1 MIPENTHRRTLLTA
15 AAGVFAADDRICI
28 GVIGGGGR
36 GDSLCRDIAKNQN
49 EVRTRPRSHV
59 PRPQAADRKK
69 TVSCFDRDQQSIR
82 RSIVLSYRTHFALT
96 RRIDR

>member
-69 TVSCFDRDQQSIR
+69 QS
-82 RSIVLSYRTHFALT
+82 HALT
-96 RRIDR
+96 ETNSQSAGQLCYRIEHILP

>member
-36 GDSLCRDIAKNQN
+36 GDSLCRDIAKKSK
-49 EVRTRPRSHV
+49 RSPNPAAK
-59 PRPQAADRKK
+59 PRPASTGCRPEKN
-69 TVSCFDRDQQSIR
+69 S
-82 RSIVLSYRTHFALT
+82 LML
-96 RRIDR
+96 